1 MRSLSV
7 FGISAALSM
16 MLAQGCGRD
25 PEPGAVE
32 RPKVFAHRLELGQR
46 FELIA
51 APFRTGGF
59 PSNERCM
66 EGSYIYRHE
75 TNSPQYGR
83 EVWLCCVPVE
93 ELLRESFQC
102 AGEIL
107 APLFFLGDA
116 DLLKIRYCYLYD
128 AQSTE
133 LRLIPACI
141 PAPLEA
147 PGVGEP

>member
-1 MRSLSV
+1 MRSLLALA
-7 FGISAALSM
+7 ISTLSM
-16 MLAQGCGRD
+16 VLAPGCARD
-25 PEPGAVE
+25 SGPGAAKQS
-32 RPKVFAHRLELGQR
+32 KVFAHRLELGQP

-75 TNSPQYGR
+75 TDSPLYGR

-93 ELLRESFQC
+93 ELLRETFQC

-107 APLFFLGDA
+107 SPLFFLGDA
-116 DLLKIRYCYLYD
+116 DDLKIRYCYLYD

-147 PGVGEP
+147 PGVGAP